1 MKKTISIALI
11 IIWMAVIFWFSSM
24 PGDESNTKSKSTI
37 KEAIEKIMLHEK
49 AEKEDKPMSNEENE
63 QFKST
68 QSQSKVQNQFETT
81 ANPGT
86 KETETKQTQKNQIKQ
101 KEQEEQLIERLNK
114 PLRKCMHASEYFVLS
129 ILIYNFLKNLK
140 ISGWK
145 TVIISIGISFLY
157 ACTDEFHQLF
167 VAGRTSQFTD
177 VLIDTLGAIIGIAM
191 VIIGIKIS
199 KKIKQQKSTK
209 KFQKTIAQ

>member
-37 KEAIEKIMLHEK
+37 KEAIETIIPRKK
-49 AEKEDKPMSNEENE
+49 AKKTEETKSNEVNE
-63 QFKST
+63 ISQNT
-68 QSQSKVQNQFETT
+68 QSQNQAETTTNPETKDANTTQIQQNQ
-81 ANPGT
+81 A
-86 KETETKQTQKNQIKQ
+86 KQ
-101 KEQEEQLIERLNK
+101 KDLKEEQLIEKLNK
-114 PLRKCMHASEYFVLS
+114 PLRKCMHASVYFVLS
-129 ILIYNFLKNLK
+129 ILIFNCLKTFK

-145 TVIISIGISFLY
+145 TVIIPIGIAFLY

-167 VAGRTSQFTD
+167 IDGRTSQFTD
-177 VLIDTLGAIIGIAM
+177 VLIDTFGAILGVAM
-191 VIIGIKIS
+191 INVAIRIIGKIR
-199 KKIKQQKSTK
+199 QPKSTK

>member
-37 KEAIEKIMLHEK
+37 KEAIETIIPRKK
-49 AEKEDKPMSNEENE
+49 AEKTEETKSNEVNE
-63 QFKST
+63 ISQNA
-68 QSQSKVQNQFETT
+68 QSQNQAETTTKPETKDANTTQIQQNQ
-81 ANPGT
+81 
-86 KETETKQTQKNQIKQ
+86 K
-101 KEQEEQLIERLNK
+101 EEQLIEKLNQ
-114 PLRKCMHASEYFVLS
+114 PLRKCMHASVYFVLS
-129 ILIYNFLKNLK
+129 ILIFNCLKTFK

-145 TVIISIGISFLY
+145 TVIIPIGIAFLY

-177 VLIDTLGAIIGIAM
+177 VLIDTFGAILGVTMINVAIR
-191 VIIGIKIS
+191 IIGKIR
-199 KKIKQQKSTK
+199 QPKSTK

>member
-37 KEAIEKIMLHEK
+37 KEAIKTIIPRKK
-49 AEKEDKPMSNEENE
+49 AEKTEEIKSNEVNE
-63 QFKST
+63 ISQNT
-68 QSQSKVQNQFETT
+68 QSQNQAETTTNPETKDANTTQTQQNQ
-81 ANPGT
+81 A
-86 KETETKQTQKNQIKQ
+86 KQ
-101 KEQEEQLIERLNK
+101 KDLKEEQLIEKLNK
-114 PLRKCMHASEYFVLS
+114 PLRKCMHASVYFVLS
-129 ILIYNFLKNLK
+129 ILIFNCLKTFK

-145 TVIISIGISFLY
+145 NVIIPMGIAFLY

-167 VAGRTSQFTD
+167 IDGRTSQFTD
-177 VLIDTLGAIIGIAM
+177 VLIDTFGAILGVAM
-191 VIIGIKIS
+191 INVAIRIIG
-199 KKIKQQKSTK
+199 KIKQPKSTK